1 MLTSY
6 VAFTP
11 GIPKELLRRGLPG
24 AWGKRL
30 ATVLGTKEI
39 KKTVRKIRETV
50 RVTKLRSIMV
60 HKNLFCSRC
69 FLLGEVRTLDW
80 KPKREYNIY
89 TCL

>member
-30 ATVLGTKEI
+30 ATVLGTKQM
-39 KKTVRKIRETV
+39 KNTVRKIREI
-50 RVTKLRSIMV
+50 L
-60 HKNLFCSRC
+60 
-69 FLLGEVRTLDW
+69 
-80 KPKREYNIY
+80 
-89 TCL
+89 